1 MQLQRLLLNK
11 LLTHRVYMLKRIFDI
26 LFSLI
31 ILLTILIWL
40 VPLACLL
47 IFLTTGEKPFFFQE
61 RVGKNGKFFFIYK
74 FRTMK
79 GFPPVNDPLLSIEET
94 HRITKLGRVLRK
106 YRIDEFPQFINVL
119 KGEMSIV
126 GPRPERQEF
135 LDNIIK
141 EIPNYKELQCL
152 QPGITSLGQ
161 IRFGYA
167 DTFAQMKIRA
177 RYDLVYLDNLSLWT
191 DIKIIVLTVLVVV
204 KGKGK

>member
-1 MQLQRLLLNK
+1 
-11 LLTHRVYMLKRIFDI
+11 MLKRFSDI
-26 LFSLI
+26 VFSLAVT
-31 ILLTILIWL
+31 LLFLLWL
-40 VPLACLL
+40 VPVIAFL
-47 IFLTTGEKPFFFQE
+47 ILITTGEKPFFFQK
-61 RVGKNGKFFFIYK
+61 RVGKKGKLFYIYK

-79 GFPPVNDPLLSIEET
+79 GVPPVNDPLLSAEET
-94 HRITKLGRVLRK
+94 VRITKLGKILRK

-119 KGEMSIV
+119 RGDMSVV
-126 GPRPERQEF
+126 GPRPERQQF

-141 EIPNYKELQCL
+141 EIPTYSELQCL
-152 QPGITSLGQ
+152 RPGITSLGQ

-191 DIKIIVLTVLVVV
+191 DIKIILLTVLVVI

>member
-1 MQLQRLLLNK
+1 
-11 LLTHRVYMLKRIFDI
+11 MLKRIFDI
-26 LFSLI
+26 LFSI
-31 ILLTILIWL
+31 AITLTILIWL
-40 VPLACLL
+40 VPLVSLL
-47 IFLTTGEKPFFFQE
+47 IILTTGERPFFFQK
-61 RVGKNGKFFFIYK
+61 RVGKNGKLFNIYK

-79 GFPPVNDPLLSIEET
+79 GKPPVNDPLLSIEESN
-94 HRITKLGRVLRK
+94 RITKLGFLLRK

-119 KGEMSIV
+119 LGSMSIV

-135 LDNIIK
+135 LDDIIR
-141 EIPNYKELQCL
+141 EMPNYAELQKL

-191 DIKIIVLTVLVVV
+191 DIKIILLTVVVV
-204 KGKGK
+204 IKGKGK